1 MEWEGKEKGKGEG
14 EGLTCLPGWWF
25 RGMARQ
31 VEIHL
36 DKESQGNDPYRA
48 EWKDNWNRD
57 FVTAT

>member
-1 MEWEGKEKGKGEG
+1 
-14 EGLTCLPGWWF
+14 
-25 RGMARQ
+25 MARR

-48 EWKDNWNRD
+48 ELEGQLEPRD

>member
-1 MEWEGKEKGKGEG
+1 MEWERGKGEG
-14 EGLTCLPGWWF
+14 EGWWF
-25 RGMARQ
+25 RGMARR

-48 EWKDNWNRD
+48 ELEGQLEPRD

>member
-1 MEWEGKEKGKGEG
+1 
-14 EGLTCLPGWWF
+14 
-25 RGMARQ
+25 MARQ

>member
-1 MEWEGKEKGKGEG
+1 MEWERGKGEG

-25 RGMARQ
+25 RGMARR

-48 EWKDNWNRD
+48 ELEGQLEPRD